1 VSEPAAASN
10 TATDCPYCSLQC
22 AMQIVQQPGEWEMYV
37 GGAAIAHLRKG
48 DLLCTVDDP
57 DAAMLMTGRFIQY
70 YRENARWLERTY
82 GFMERIGVDTVRAVL
97 VDDRDRDGER
107 LDAELERSLS
117 AYPHGWRAAS
127 PSRPT
132 SSRLRSEPSADR
144 AWQFAG
150 EFDGGYRPIGEHGLV
165 GDLHT
170 VALVGTDGT
179 IDWYLAPPAPARPA
193 RGSPP
198 RGRARRAGGGESPG
212 TVCGECRARTTH
224 MAQPR
229 WSGA

>member
-1 VSEPAAASN
+1 MRPATPPTADEPVSEPAAASN

-150 EFDGGYRPIGEHGLV
+150 EFDGGYRPIGEQRTRRG
-165 GDLHT
+165 
-170 VALVGTDGT
+170 
-179 IDWYLAPPAPARPA
+179 PAHR
-193 RGSPP
+193 
-198 RGRARRAGGGESPG
+198 RARRHGRDDRLVPSAACAGAPG
-212 TVCGECRARTTH
+212 TRIAAARTS
-224 MAQPR
+224 AASR
-229 WSGA
+229 RR